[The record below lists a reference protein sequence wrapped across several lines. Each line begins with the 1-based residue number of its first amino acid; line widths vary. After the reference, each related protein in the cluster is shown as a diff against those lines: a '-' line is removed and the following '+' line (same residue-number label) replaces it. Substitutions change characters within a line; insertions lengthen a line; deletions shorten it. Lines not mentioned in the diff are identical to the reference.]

1 MVLIALCVIFLI
13 IAVAVTSGV
22 IAGVRKKSSE
32 ISFWEAMDL
41 AELPVITFYNGD
53 KKINFLLDTGSNISY
68 LNESIVSSLVT
79 ESTGEES
86 NIIGI
91 EGNKVNCKICKMIIR
106 RKNQEFEEE
115 FSIADLNKAFSI
127 VKKESGVQIHG
138 ILGSR
143 FFEKYKYVL
152 DFKDYVAY
160 VRWKIVLHYP
170 AERAPLLILL
180 RWRGLME
187 VSPEHI

>member
-32 ISFWEAMDL
+32 ISFREAMDL

-79 ESTGEES
+79 ELTGEAS

-115 FSIADLNKAFSI
+115 FSIADLDKAFSI

-152 DFKDYVAY
+152 DFKDYIAY
-160 VRWKIVLHYP
+160 VR
-170 AERAPLLILL
+170 
-180 RWRGLME
+180 
-187 VSPEHI
+187 

>member
-1 MVLIALCVIFLI
+1 MVVIIICVIILI
-13 IAVAVTSGV
+13 ITAAIITG
-22 IAGVRKKSSE
+22 ILAGIKRKNSE
-32 ISFWEAMDL
+32 ISFREAMDL

-53 KKINFLLDTGSNISY
+53 RKINFLLDTGSNISY
-68 LNESIVSSLVT
+68 LNKSIVSSLVV

-91 EGNKVNCKICKMIIR
+91 EGNKVNCKICKMIIK

-115 FSIADLNKAFSI
+115 FSIADLDKAFRI
-127 VKKESGVQIHG
+127 VKEESGVQIHG

-152 DFKDYVAY
+152 DFKDYIAY
-160 VRWKIVLHYP
+160 VR
-170 AERAPLLILL
+170 
-180 RWRGLME
+180 
-187 VSPEHI
+187 

>member
-1 MVLIALCVIFLI
+1 MVVIIICAIILI
-13 IAVAVTSGV
+13 ITAVIITG
-22 IAGVRKKSSE
+22 ILAGIKKKNSE
-32 ISFWEAMDL
+32 ISFREAMDL
-41 AELPVITFYNGD
+41 VELPVITFYNGD
-53 KKINFLLDTGSNISY
+53 RKINFLLDTGSNISY
-68 LNESIVSSLVT
+68 LNKSIVSSLVV

-115 FSIADLNKAFSI
+115 FSIADLDKAFRI
-127 VKKESGVQIHG
+127 VREESGVQIHG

-152 DFKDYVAY
+152 DFKDYIAY
-160 VRWKIVLHYP
+160 VR
-170 AERAPLLILL
+170 
-180 RWRGLME
+180 
-187 VSPEHI
+187 

>member
-1 MVLIALCVIFLI
+1 MVVIIICVIILI
-13 IAVAVTSGV
+13 IAAAIITG
-22 IAGVRKKSSE
+22 ILAGIKKKNSE
-32 ISFWEAMDL
+32 ISFREAMDL

-53 KKINFLLDTGSNISY
+53 RKINFLLDTGSNISY
-68 LNESIVSSLVT
+68 LNKSIVSSLVV

-91 EGNKVNCKICKMIIR
+91 EGNKVNCKICKMIIK

-115 FSIADLNKAFSI
+115 FSIADLDKAFRI
-127 VKKESGVQIHG
+127 VKEESGVQIHG

-152 DFKDYVAY
+152 DFKDYIAY
-160 VRWKIVLHYP
+160 VR
-170 AERAPLLILL
+170 
-180 RWRGLME
+180 
-187 VSPEHI
+187 

>member
-32 ISFWEAMDL
+32 ISFREAMDL

-115 FSIADLNKAFSI
+115 FSIADLDKAFSI

-160 VRWKIVLHYP
+160 VR
-170 AERAPLLILL
+170 
-180 RWRGLME
+180 
-187 VSPEHI
+187 

>member
-1 MVLIALCVIFLI
+1 MVVIIICAIILI
-13 IAVAVTSGV
+13 ITAAIITG
-22 IAGVRKKSSE
+22 ILAGIKKKNSE
-32 ISFWEAMDL
+32 ISFREAMNL
-41 AELPVITFYNGD
+41 VELPVITFYNGD
-53 KKINFLLDTGSNISY
+53 RKINFLLDTGSNISY
-68 LNESIVSSLVT
+68 LNKSIVSSLVV

-115 FSIADLNKAFSI
+115 FSIADLDKAFRI
-127 VKKESGVQIHG
+127 VKEESGVQIHG

-152 DFKDYVAY
+152 DFKDYIAY
-160 VRWKIVLHYP
+160 VR
-170 AERAPLLILL
+170 
-180 RWRGLME
+180 
-187 VSPEHI
+187 

>member
-1 MVLIALCVIFLI
+1 MVVIIICAIILI
-13 IAVAVTSGV
+13 ITTAIITG
-22 IAGVRKKSSE
+22 ILAGINKKNSE
-32 ISFWEAMDL
+32 ISFREAMDL

-53 KKINFLLDTGSNISY
+53 RKINFLLDTGSNISY
-68 LNESIVSSLVT
+68 LNKSIVSSLVV

-91 EGNKVNCKICKMIIR
+91 EGNKVNCKICKMIIK
-106 RKNQEFEEE
+106 RKNQEFKEE
-115 FSIADLNKAFSI
+115 FSIADLDKAFSI

-152 DFKDYVAY
+152 DFKDYIAY
-160 VRWKIVLHYP
+160 VR
-170 AERAPLLILL
+170 
-180 RWRGLME
+180 
-187 VSPEHI
+187 

>member
-32 ISFWEAMDL
+32 ISFREAMDL

-79 ESTGEES
+79 ESTGEVS

-106 RKNQEFEEE
+106 RKNQEFEDE
-115 FSIADLNKAFSI
+115 FSIADLDKAFSI

-152 DFKDYVAY
+152 DFKDYIAY
-160 VRWKIVLHYP
+160 VR
-170 AERAPLLILL
+170 
-180 RWRGLME
+180 
-187 VSPEHI
+187 

>member
-1 MVLIALCVIFLI
+1 MVVIIIICVIILI
-13 IAVAVTSGV
+13 ITAAIITG
-22 IAGVRKKSSE
+22 ILAGIKKKNSE
-32 ISFWEAMDL
+32 ISFREAMDL
-41 AELPVITFYNGD
+41 VELPVITFYNGD
-53 KKINFLLDTGSNISY
+53 RKINFLLDTGSNISY
-68 LNESIVSSLVT
+68 LNKSVVSSLVV

-115 FSIADLNKAFSI
+115 FSIADLDKAFRI
-127 VKKESGVQIHG
+127 VREESGVQIHG

-152 DFKDYVAY
+152 DFKDYIAY
-160 VRWKIVLHYP
+160 VR
-170 AERAPLLILL
+170 
-180 RWRGLME
+180 
-187 VSPEHI
+187 

>member
-1 MVLIALCVIFLI
+1 MVVIIICVIILI
-13 IAVAVTSGV
+13 ITAAIITG
-22 IAGVRKKSSE
+22 ILAGIKKKNSE
-32 ISFWEAMDL
+32 ISFREAMDL

-53 KKINFLLDTGSNISY
+53 RKINFLLDTGSNISY
-68 LNESIVSSLVT
+68 LNKNIVSSLVV

-115 FSIADLNKAFSI
+115 FSIADLDKAFRI
-127 VKKESGVQIHG
+127 VKEESGVQIHG

-152 DFKDYVAY
+152 DFKDYIAY
-160 VRWKIVLHYP
+160 VR
-170 AERAPLLILL
+170 
-180 RWRGLME
+180 
-187 VSPEHI
+187 

>member
-32 ISFWEAMDL
+32 ISFREAMDL

-106 RKNQEFEEE
+106 RKNQKFEEE
-115 FSIADLNKAFSI
+115 FSIADLDKAFSI

-152 DFKDYVAY
+152 DFKDYIAY
-160 VRWKIVLHYP
+160 VR
-170 AERAPLLILL
+170 
-180 RWRGLME
+180 
-187 VSPEHI
+187 

>member
-1 MVLIALCVIFLI
+1 MVVIIICVIILI
-13 IAVAVTSGV
+13 ITTAIITG
-22 IAGVRKKSSE
+22 ILAGIKKKNSE
-32 ISFWEAMDL
+32 ISFREAMDL

-115 FSIADLNKAFSI
+115 FSIADLDKAFSI

-152 DFKDYVAY
+152 DFKDYIAY
-160 VRWKIVLHYP
+160 VR
-170 AERAPLLILL
+170 
-180 RWRGLME
+180 
-187 VSPEHI
+187 

>member
-1 MVLIALCVIFLI
+1 MVVIIIICAIILI
-13 IAVAVTSGV
+13 ITAAIITG
-22 IAGVRKKSSE
+22 ILAGIKKKNSE
-32 ISFWEAMDL
+32 ISFREAMDL
-41 AELPVITFYNGD
+41 VELPVITFYNGD
-53 KKINFLLDTGSNISY
+53 RKINFLLDTGSNISY
-68 LNESIVSSLVT
+68 LNKSIVSSLVV

-115 FSIADLNKAFSI
+115 FSIANLDKAFRI
-127 VKKESGVQIHG
+127 VREESGVQIHG

-152 DFKDYVAY
+152 DFKDYIAY
-160 VRWKIVLHYP
+160 VR
-170 AERAPLLILL
+170 
-180 RWRGLME
+180 
-187 VSPEHI
+187 

>member
-13 IAVAVTSGV
+13 IAAAVTFGV

-32 ISFWEAMDL
+32 ISFREAMDL

-79 ESTGEES
+79 ELTGEES

-115 FSIADLNKAFSI
+115 FSIADLDKAFSI

-160 VRWKIVLHYP
+160 VR
-170 AERAPLLILL
+170 
-180 RWRGLME
+180 
-187 VSPEHI
+187 

>member
-1 MVLIALCVIFLI
+1 MVVIIICVIILI
-13 IAVAVTSGV
+13 ITAAIITG
-22 IAGVRKKSSE
+22 ILAGIKKKNSE
-32 ISFWEAMDL
+32 ISFREAMDL

-53 KKINFLLDTGSNISY
+53 RKINFLLDTGSNISY
-68 LNESIVSSLVT
+68 LNKSIISSLVV

-91 EGNKVNCKICKMIIR
+91 EGNKVNCEICKMIIR

-115 FSIADLNKAFSI
+115 FSIADLDKAFRI
-127 VKKESGVQIHG
+127 VKEESGVQMHG

-152 DFKDYVAY
+152 DFKDYIAY
-160 VRWKIVLHYP
+160 VR
-170 AERAPLLILL
+170 
-180 RWRGLME
+180 
-187 VSPEHI
+187 

>member
-1 MVLIALCVIFLI
+1 MVVIIICVIILI
-13 IAVAVTSGV
+13 ITAAIITG
-22 IAGVRKKSSE
+22 ILAGIKKKNSE
-32 ISFWEAMDL
+32 ISFREAMDL

-53 KKINFLLDTGSNISY
+53 RKINFLLDTGSNISY
-68 LNESIVSSLVT
+68 LNKNIVSSLVV

-91 EGNKVNCKICKMIIR
+91 EGNKVNCKICKMIIK

-115 FSIADLNKAFSI
+115 FSIADLNKAFRI
-127 VKKESGVQIHG
+127 VKEESGVQIHG

-152 DFKDYVAY
+152 DFKDYIAY
-160 VRWKIVLHYP
+160 VR
-170 AERAPLLILL
+170 
-180 RWRGLME
+180 
-187 VSPEHI
+187 

>member
-22 IAGVRKKSSE
+22 IAGVRRKSSE
-32 ISFWEAMDL
+32 ISFREAMDL

-115 FSIADLNKAFSI
+115 FSIADLDKAFSI

-143 FFEKYKYVL
+143 FFGKYKYVL
-152 DFKDYVAY
+152 DFKDYIAY
-160 VRWKIVLHYP
+160 VR
-170 AERAPLLILL
+170 
-180 RWRGLME
+180 
-187 VSPEHI
+187 

>member
-1 MVLIALCVIFLI
+1 MVVIIICAIILI
-13 IAVAVTSGV
+13 ITAAIITG
-22 IAGVRKKSSE
+22 ILAGIKRKNSE
-32 ISFWEAMDL
+32 ISFREAMDL

-53 KKINFLLDTGSNISY
+53 RKINFLLDTGSNISY
-68 LNESIVSSLVT
+68 LNKNIVSSLVV

-115 FSIADLNKAFSI
+115 FSIADLDKAFRI
-127 VKKESGVQIHG
+127 VKEESGVQIHG

-152 DFKDYVAY
+152 DFKDYIAY
-160 VRWKIVLHYP
+160 VR
-170 AERAPLLILL
+170 
-180 RWRGLME
+180 
-187 VSPEHI
+187 

>member
-32 ISFWEAMDL
+32 ISFREAMDL

-115 FSIADLNKAFSI
+115 FSIADLDKAFSI

-152 DFKDYVAY
+152 DFKDYIAY
-160 VRWKIVLHYP
+160 VR
-170 AERAPLLILL
+170 
-180 RWRGLME
+180 
-187 VSPEHI
+187 

>member
-1 MVLIALCVIFLI
+1 MVVIIIIIICVIILI
-13 IAVAVTSGV
+13 ITAAIITG
-22 IAGVRKKSSE
+22 ILAGIKKKNSE
-32 ISFWEAMDL
+32 ISFREAMDL

-53 KKINFLLDTGSNISY
+53 RKINFLLDTGSNISY
-68 LNESIVSSLVT
+68 LNKSIVSSLVV

-115 FSIADLNKAFSI
+115 FSIADLDKAFRI
-127 VKKESGVQIHG
+127 VKEESGVQMHG

-152 DFKDYVAY
+152 DFKDYIAY
-160 VRWKIVLHYP
+160 VR
-170 AERAPLLILL
+170 
-180 RWRGLME
+180 
-187 VSPEHI
+187 

>member
-1 MVLIALCVIFLI
+1 MVVIICVIILI
-13 IAVAVTSGV
+13 ITAAIITG
-22 IAGVRKKSSE
+22 ILAGIKKKNSE
-32 ISFWEAMDL
+32 ISFREAMDL

-53 KKINFLLDTGSNISY
+53 RKINFLLDTGSNISY
-68 LNESIVSSLVT
+68 LNKSIVSSLVV

-115 FSIADLNKAFSI
+115 FSIADLDKAFRI
-127 VKKESGVQIHG
+127 VKEESGVQMHG

-152 DFKDYVAY
+152 DFKDYIAY
-160 VRWKIVLHYP
+160 VR
-170 AERAPLLILL
+170 
-180 RWRGLME
+180 
-187 VSPEHI
+187 

>member
-32 ISFWEAMDL
+32 ISFREAMDL
-41 AELPVITFYNGD
+41 AELPVITFYNSD

-115 FSIADLNKAFSI
+115 FSTVDLDKAFSI

-152 DFKDYVAY
+152 DFKDYIAY
-160 VRWKIVLHYP
+160 VR
-170 AERAPLLILL
+170 
-180 RWRGLME
+180 
-187 VSPEHI
+187 

>member
-13 IAVAVTSGV
+13 IAVAVISGV

-32 ISFWEAMDL
+32 ISFREAMDL

-115 FSIADLNKAFSI
+115 FSIADLDKAFSI

-152 DFKDYVAY
+152 DFKDYIAY
-160 VRWKIVLHYP
+160 VR
-170 AERAPLLILL
+170 
-180 RWRGLME
+180 
-187 VSPEHI
+187 

>member
-1 MVLIALCVIFLI
+1 MVVIIIICVIILI
-13 IAVAVTSGV
+13 ITAAIITG
-22 IAGVRKKSSE
+22 ILAGIKKKNSE
-32 ISFWEAMDL
+32 ISFREAMDL

-53 KKINFLLDTGSNISY
+53 RKINFLLDTGSNISY
-68 LNESIVSSLVT
+68 LNKNIVSSLVV

-91 EGNKVNCKICKMIIR
+91 EGNKVNCKICKMIIK

-115 FSIADLNKAFSI
+115 FSIADLNKAFRI
-127 VKKESGVQIHG
+127 VKEESGVQIHG

-152 DFKDYVAY
+152 DFKDYIAY
-160 VRWKIVLHYP
+160 VR
-170 AERAPLLILL
+170 
-180 RWRGLME
+180 
-187 VSPEHI
+187 

>member
-13 IAVAVTSGV
+13 IAAAVTSGV

-32 ISFWEAMDL
+32 ISFREAMDL

-79 ESTGEES
+79 ESTGEAS

-115 FSIADLNKAFSI
+115 FSIADLDKAFSI

-152 DFKDYVAY
+152 DFKDYIAY
-160 VRWKIVLHYP
+160 VR
-170 AERAPLLILL
+170 
-180 RWRGLME
+180 
-187 VSPEHI
+187 

>member
-1 MVLIALCVIFLI
+1 MVLIALCAIFLI
-13 IAVAVTSGV
+13 IAVAVTFGV

-32 ISFWEAMDL
+32 ISFREAMDL
-41 AELPVITFYNGD
+41 AELPVVTFYNGD

-115 FSIADLNKAFSI
+115 FSIADLDKAFSI

-152 DFKDYVAY
+152 DFKDYIAY
-160 VRWKIVLHYP
+160 VR
-170 AERAPLLILL
+170 
-180 RWRGLME
+180 
-187 VSPEHI
+187 

>member
-1 MVLIALCVIFLI
+1 MVVIIICVIILI
-13 IAVAVTSGV
+13 ITAAIITG
-22 IAGVRKKSSE
+22 ILAGIKKKNSE
-32 ISFWEAMDL
+32 ISFREAMDL

-53 KKINFLLDTGSNISY
+53 RKINFLLDTGSNISY
-68 LNESIVSSLVT
+68 LNKSIVSSLVV

-115 FSIADLNKAFSI
+115 FSIADLDKAFRI
-127 VKKESGVQIHG
+127 VKEESGVQMHG

-152 DFKDYVAY
+152 DFKDYIAY
-160 VRWKIVLHYP
+160 VR
-170 AERAPLLILL
+170 
-180 RWRGLME
+180 
-187 VSPEHI
+187 

>member
-32 ISFWEAMDL
+32 ISFREAMDL

-79 ESTGEES
+79 ESTGEAS
-86 NIIGI
+86 TIIGI

-115 FSIADLNKAFSI
+115 FSIADLDKAFSI

-152 DFKDYVAY
+152 DFKDYIAY
-160 VRWKIVLHYP
+160 VR
-170 AERAPLLILL
+170 
-180 RWRGLME
+180 
-187 VSPEHI
+187 

>member
-32 ISFWEAMDL
+32 ISFREAMDL

-91 EGNKVNCKICKMIIR
+91 EGNKINCKICKMIIR

-115 FSIADLNKAFSI
+115 FSIADLDKAFSI

-152 DFKDYVAY
+152 DFKDYIAY
-160 VRWKIVLHYP
+160 VR
-170 AERAPLLILL
+170 
-180 RWRGLME
+180 
-187 VSPEHI
+187 

>member
-1 MVLIALCVIFLI
+1 MVVIIICVIILI
-13 IAVAVTSGV
+13 IAAAIITG
-22 IAGVRKKSSE
+22 ILAGIKKKNSE
-32 ISFWEAMDL
+32 ISFREAMDL

-53 KKINFLLDTGSNISY
+53 RKINFLLDTGSNISY
-68 LNESIVSSLVT
+68 LNKSIVSSLVV

-115 FSIADLNKAFSI
+115 FSIADLDKAFRI
-127 VKKESGVQIHG
+127 VKEESGVQMHG

-152 DFKDYVAY
+152 DFKDYIAY
-160 VRWKIVLHYP
+160 VR
-170 AERAPLLILL
+170 
-180 RWRGLME
+180 
-187 VSPEHI
+187 

>member
-1 MVLIALCVIFLI
+1 MRNFLI

-32 ISFWEAMDL
+32 ISFREAMDL

-79 ESTGEES
+79 ESTGKAS

-115 FSIADLNKAFSI
+115 FSIADLDKAFSI

-152 DFKDYVAY
+152 DFKDYIAY
-160 VRWKIVLHYP
+160 VR
-170 AERAPLLILL
+170 
-180 RWRGLME
+180 
-187 VSPEHI
+187 

>member
-1 MVLIALCVIFLI
+1 MVVIIIIICVIILI
-13 IAVAVTSGV
+13 ITAAIITG
-22 IAGVRKKSSE
+22 ILAGIKKKNSE
-32 ISFWEAMDL
+32 ISFREAMDL

-53 KKINFLLDTGSNISY
+53 RKINFLLDTGSNISY
-68 LNESIVSSLVT
+68 LNKSIVSSLVV

-115 FSIADLNKAFSI
+115 FSIADLDKAFRI
-127 VKKESGVQIHG
+127 VKEESGVQMHG

-152 DFKDYVAY
+152 DFKDYIAY
-160 VRWKIVLHYP
+160 VR
-170 AERAPLLILL
+170 
-180 RWRGLME
+180 
-187 VSPEHI
+187 